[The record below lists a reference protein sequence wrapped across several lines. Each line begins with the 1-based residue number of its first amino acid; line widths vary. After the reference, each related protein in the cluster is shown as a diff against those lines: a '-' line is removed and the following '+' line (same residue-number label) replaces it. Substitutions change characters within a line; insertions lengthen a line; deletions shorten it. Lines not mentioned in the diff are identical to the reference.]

1 MLYNIVQGVLKVESV
16 SQNRKDLEE
25 CGGMKLNLSKVV
37 WILRNGKARGGDEG
51 HALQSWNLAQLCTA
65 FTDGVFGNL

>member
-1 MLYNIVQGVLKVESV
+1 MA
-16 SQNRKDLEE
+16 KDLGE